1 MRQLPKSQKPLDV
14 LIIGAGIG
22 GLTAGLYAARMKL
35 TTLILEDELVGG
47 QIIDAYGIENYPGHL
62 I

>member
-1 MRQLPKSQKPLDV
+1 MPKSQKPLDV